1 MAQETFSMNELK
13 KQQNLRDVLTNLLI
27 MKKSN
32 LGSDKIFDIIMS
44 DCGLSPP
51 PNASRKGYLYESLCI
66 LLVIFKCFKGICY
79 SSIMIGLV
87 PDLKRVKN
95 IKILLDKNIHSGGN
109 VSDLSIMDEENKITI
124 MSIKYVKSLSNKGSD
139 ISDIDNTLKHHNY
152 DDYKI
157 GLIVRNKKTVKKS
170 KKEDIHAIIFKK
182 IEEDNLLFD
191 ETDVKR
197 AIDVFCQQVHQDIT
211 DDLINSEYLLSP
223 RKRLVQRLHQKLTL
237 IKFKES
243 FHNTNNS
250 KWCIAHKM
258 RSGKSITM
266 LLICK
271 YLLENGIKKIL
282 IMTSYPATINSFVE
296 DLEKWIEFKDIPYK
310 QQNEFETI
318 DETFSGIVFCS
329 VQYLKM
335 EKKGKHAK
343 RDKLKEINFGA
354 VFVDESHSGGST
366 QKTKKNILDTEKDIL
381 QDVRKDIKLTIFSSG
396 TPEKT
401 KKFYK
406 IHRSCVYEWDVED
419 ESFMKMITNAEY
431 DTTEKDSSIHYL
443 ENRHGQEFIKCLND
457 ETLDK
462 DYSKC
467 PTQVLMKHSVPK
479 TLIEDII
486 MYNNK
491 NGTSYGYNCSS
502 LFALEKQKKAQP
514 EKDKKGNI
522 IKTKTGSPYFEYEYT
537 EKFEI
542 CQTSDGEEI
551 LVQFLDC
558 IISSNRM
565 NQNSIMK
572 HLEKVQTHHNSRKS
586 TSKFPLLFIVYLP
599 THTGNNNID
608 KLQKTLKRFLAE
620 HDLWVDYNIE
630 YSNSTSDSLI
640 NPAESYNQFIQTIME
655 NTEKMKKK
663 GCILL
668 LGDQGTTGITYER
681 CDVTISLDDGHSL
694 DHKKQK
700 DARAG
705 TDAPGKKCYANVDM
719 NIQRTYLYLIDIIH
733 RYRKNTKTTKSNAE
747 IIQYLFEQNIFLF
760 DPHVINNGKMSTIDM
775 MIYFQKEAENMMKEI
790 DDTPILEY
798 IVCDDELRD
807 IINSDFQKKIILEK
821 HQHLE
826 GEQQDCPKG
835 GKSKVIIDSPD
846 VKGDV
851 EQSGGDEVNSAT
863 DDDVDIANLI
873 NKTFEMCKSFLFPL
887 LALLS
892 RSFKVHD
899 FKEIFVH
906 EKTKD
911 LLFSLLINKKID
923 LTKNNYRY
931 VVDIMNQIIDNNSEI
946 VNNIREIYSQ
956 SPPCKLRQLIEKHF
970 IPTPEEKKE
979 NAEVPTPVKLVD
991 EMLSIIPPDFW
1002 KTPHKVFEPCCGKG
1016 NFVLGIFD
1024 NFEKGLREMY
1034 PDEAERCRIIMT
1046 ECIYYSDITT
1056 LNVFITTEILKCH
1069 VQSYC
1074 GLDDLD
1080 YEFNKY
1086 EGDTLLLN
1094 IKEKWDI
1101 DGFDAVIGNPPYNI
1115 AKESKLKGGY
1125 GGRSLWDKFVDVSID
1140 VWLIPNGYLLYV
1152 HPPSWRK
1159 PEHRLWKKMTKQ
1171 SKIIYLK
1178 CHSKKEGNEIFKC
1191 STLFDYYL
1199 LQKTNDDSIISKI
1212 YGQDK
1217 KLYHLNLSE
1226 WEFLPSG
1233 CIDIISRILGN
1244 NEVIYSRSLYGTDK
1258 KNVLHMKNKE
1268 PKEEYYKR
1276 CKEQKYEYPIIHNMT
1291 KEYGLGFVY
1300 SNENKGHFG
1309 VKKVVLSFGEFQ
1321 YPYNDYDG
1329 KYGMSQICYGLEIQS
1344 KEEGDNIC
1352 KAINSDDFK
1361 DILKYTKWSTFQTDW
1376 RMFKY
1381 FKKDFWKEFI

>member
-1 MAQETFSMNELK
+1 MTQETFSMNELK

-87 PDLKRVKN
+87 PDLKCVKN
-95 IKILLDKNIHSGGN
+95 IKLLLDKNIRSGGN

-124 MSIKYVKSLSNKGSD
+124 MSIKYVKSLPKKGSD

-211 DDLINSEYLLSP
+211 DDLINSNYLLSP

-243 FHNTNNS
+243 FHNTNNT

-335 EKKGKHAK
+335 EKKGKHVK

-354 VFVDESHSGGST
+354 VFGDESHSGGST
-366 QKTKKNILDTEKDIL
+366 QKTKNKILDEKDIL

-431 DTTEKDSSIHYL
+431 DKTEKDSSIHYM
-443 ENRHGQEFIKCLND
+443 ETRHGQEFIKCLND

-486 MYNNK
+486 TYNNK

-542 CQTSDGEEI
+542 CQTADGEEI

-572 HLEKVQTHHNSRKS
+572 HVEKVQTHHNSRKS

-655 NTEKMKKK
+655 NTEKKKK
-663 GCILL
+663 RGCILL

-694 DHKKQK
+694 DLKKQK

-705 TDAPGKKCYANVDM
+705 TDALGKKCYANVDM

-747 IIQYLFEQNIFLF
+747 IMLHLFEQNIFLF
-760 DPHVINNGKMSTIDM
+760 DPHVINNGKMRTIDM
-775 MIYFQKEAENMMKEI
+775 LSYFQKEAENMMKEI

-835 GKSKVIIDSPD
+835 GESKVLIDSPD
-846 VKGDV
+846 VKGDD
-851 EQSGGDEVNSAT
+851 EQPGGDEVNSST
-863 DDDVDIANLI
+863 VDDVDIANLI

-892 RSFKVHD
+892 RSFKVHN
-899 FKEIFVH
+899 FKDIFVN

-911 LLFSLLINKKID
+911 LIFSLLINKKID

-1080 YEFNKY
+1080 YAFNKY

-1244 NEVIYSRSLYGTDK
+1244 NEVIYSSSIYDTRRKWILPMK
-1258 KNVLHMKNKE
+1258 KKE
-1268 PKEEYYKR
+1268 SKEEYYKR